1 MVFEDITREETR
13 SLVEELTIVFGYYGI
28 VTEED
33 PFYSWVVVEVLTF
46 VESLKETALASTSRE
61 NLQTNG
67 TESSIYEIIVGL
79 YVIIIKDSNLVGI
92 CQRCIGVG
100 RRIVFVGGKESCHIC
115 VGCEIEKTGLVV
127 VVLIEAIEV
136 HLEGEVIAEKIYTM
150 IEQTHKW
157 MREGEQHH
165 LLSVYEVGCVSG
177 FVDSEEVRSALVV
190 KCSLTSKKEL
200 AMAKIGLQAVTS

>member
-1 MVFEDITREETR
+1 MASATREDLQADGAETF
-13 SLVEELTIVFGYYGI
+13 I
-28 VTEED
+28 
-33 PFYSWVVVEVLTF
+33 
-46 VESLKETALASTSRE
+46 
-61 NLQTNG
+61 N
-67 TESSIYEIIVGL
+67 EIIVGL
-79 YVIIIKDSNLVGI
+79 YVVIVEDSNLVGI
-92 CQRCIGVG
+92 CRGGVG
-100 RRIVFVGGKESCHIC
+100 VGCGIVLVGCKESCHIC